1 MCKLKKNVKITQSV
15 WLQHF
20 EFELKI
26 IRLRLDYSALKQELS
41 QWDMV
46 CWPFK
51 VVFKGQQ
58 WRIFT

>member
-1 MCKLKKNVKITQSV
+1 MCKLKKKCENHTIKN

-20 EFELKI
+20 ELELKM

-51 VVFKGQQ
+51 VVF
-58 WRIFT
+58 

>member
-1 MCKLKKNVKITQSV
+1 MCKLKEKCVNWKKKCENHTIKN

-51 VVFKGQQ
+51 VVF
-58 WRIFT
+58 